1 MSEHEHHHNHS
12 HSHSHSHNVS
22 GKNLFITIVLNIII
36 TLSQI
41 IGGIMSGSLALLS
54 DALHN
59 FSDVLALV
67 LTYWTNKIAKKD
79 KNNYKTFGYKRAE
92 ILATLFNSTTLI
104 IIAIYLIIES
114 INKFFNPQSIDSIL
128 VIGLGILSIILN
140 AISVLLVKDDAHNNM
155 NVKAA
160 YLHLVT
166 DVMTSVAVVIGGVLM
181 YYYNIFW
188 IDPVISLL
196 IAFYLIKASYFLLIE
211 SVNILMQGA
220 PSNIDIKDIKK
231 NVETFDEVLNIHH
244 LHIWRLDDHDIHL
257 EAHVDFKENLLLE
270 EVNQITSKI
279 EKYLKSKYHISH
291 ITLQAEYDCCENKN
305 LLH

>member
-1 MSEHEHHHNHS
+1 MSEHEHHHN
-12 HSHSHSHNVS
+12 HSHSHNVS

>member
-1 MSEHEHHHNHS
+1 MAEHNHS
-12 HSHSHSHNVS
+12 HDVS

-92 ILATLFNSTTLI
+92 ILATLFNSATLI
-104 IIAIYLIIES
+104 GIAIYLIIES
-114 INKFFNPQSIDSIL
+114 LEKFFNPQSVDSIL

-140 AISVLLVKDDAHNNM
+140 AVSVLLIKDDTHDNM

-160 YLHLVT
+160 YLHLLT
-166 DVMTSVAVVIGGVLM
+166 DVMTSVAVVIGGILM
-181 YYYNIFW
+181 FYFDLFW
-188 IDPVISLL
+188 VDPLISLL
-196 IAFYLIKASYFLLIE
+196 IAFYLIKASYSLLIE
-211 SVNILMQGA
+211 SINILMQGT
-220 PSNIDIKDIKK
+220 PESIDIEEIQKS
-231 NVETFDEVLNIHH
+231 VENFDEVSNIHH
-244 LHIWRLDDHDIHL
+244 LHLWRLNDHDIHL
-257 EAHVDFKENLLLE
+257 EAHIDFKENLLLKD
-270 EVNQITSKI
+270 VNDITSKI
-279 EKYLKSKYHISH
+279 EEYLRTNYHISH
-291 ITLQAEYDCCENKN
+291 ITLQAEYDICKNKN
-305 LLH
+305 LVH